1 MRFSVMVKGKNSMKF
16 LSILK
21 NKEMKNAGWI
31 IAGRIA
37 QMVLSFLIS
46 IFTARYLGPSNFG
59 IINYAGAYVAF
70 FTSLCTLGINSV
82 IIKEFIDHPDEQG
95 NTVGTTIVLRAVSSL
110 LSSITILGIV
120 SAVDRGELVTIAV
133 SGLCSIALVFRIFDT
148 INYWFQSKYQSKV
161 TAIAGLAAYI
171 VTSLYKIILLVLQKS
186 VVWFAFANTVDY
198 MIIAVFLFQAYR
210 KYEGP
215 KLQFSWQKG
224 KYLLSKSYH
233 YILSGMMV
241 AIYGQTDKL
250 MLKQMLD
257 ETAVGYYSLAVA
269 INNMWVFVLQAV
281 IDSISPT
288 IISLY
293 KSRNA
298 DAFKRKNRQLYAIII
313 YASLFVAIV
322 FSFFGRYAIALLYGT
337 EYAPA
342 SKLLKII
349 AWYTTFSYL
358 GVARDA
364 WIVCTDNQKY
374 LKHMYFSAAVVN
386 VLLNLCFIPIW
397 GATGAAVASLAT
409 QILTGIIL
417 PCFIRQ
423 MRPNVKLMV
432 EAFLLKNI
440 R

>member
-1 MRFSVMVKGKNSMKF
+1 MKF
-16 LSILK
+16 VSVLK
-21 NKEMKNAGWI
+21 NKEIKNAGWI

-59 IINYAGAYVAF
+59 IINYVGAYVSF

-82 IIKEFIDHPDEQG
+82 IIKEFVDNPDEQG
-95 NTVGTTIVLRAVSSL
+95 KTIGTAIVLRAVSSM
-110 LSSITILGIV
+110 LSSVTIVGIV
-120 SAVDRGELVTIAV
+120 SVVDRGEPVTIAV
-133 SGLCSIALVFRIFDT
+133 SGLCSIALIFQIFDT
-148 INYWFQSKYQSKV
+148 INFWFQSKYQSKG

-171 VTSLYKIILLVLQKS
+171 VTSIYKIILLVLQKS
-186 VVWFAFANTVDY
+186 VVWFAFASSVDY

-224 KYLLSKSYH
+224 KYLLSRSYH

-241 AIYGQTDKL
+241 AIYGQTDRL

-257 ETAVGYYSLAVA
+257 ETVVGYYSLAVA
-269 INNMWVFVLQAV
+269 INTMWVFVLQAV

-293 KSRNA
+293 KSRDV

-313 YASLFVAIV
+313 YTSVFVAIM
-322 FSFFGRYAIALLYGT
+322 FGFFGRYAIVLLYGS
-337 EYAPA
+337 EYEPA
-342 SKLLKII
+342 AKLLKII
-349 AWYTTFSYL
+349 AWYTIFSYL
-358 GVARDA
+358 GVSRNA
-364 WIVCTDNQKY
+364 WIVCTNNQKY

-409 QILTGIIL
+409 QILTGIIF

-440 R
+440 RK